1 MYAVVSNRQEWG
13 CFMNVLFVYP
23 NINGFH
29 YDNYH
34 FGLAS
39 IVSVA
44 REAKHNVKVTIISD
58 ESEYNLLLEEVK
70 TLKPDVIG
78 FSSVS
83 SQFNYVKEIASLIK
97 ELFPSTIIVCG
108 GVHPTIH
115 TNALLETKK
124 IDGFF
129 VGESELS
136 FIEFLKKIEKGE
148 PFKETDNFAYVQ
160 DGKVVRNKLK
170 NLLEDLDL
178 LPHPDKE
185 IYPYKK
191 TVADLGYAPFFF
203 ARGCPFMCTY
213 CSNHALAELYERK
226 RNYPRFR
233 SPETC
238 IREIEEVVEEYSKL
252 INFIW
257 ILDDI
262 FGLNN
267 QWREEFCEKYKK
279 RIKKKFMVQVR
290 VEMANDHLVSLLK
303 DANCFRVLFGVESGN
318 EKVRNDIMG
327 RKMSNENIINAFD
340 LCHKHGL
347 ETLALNIIGVPGESE
362 EMILDT
368 LNLNRRLSPTTSAVN
383 IFYPY
388 RGTVLGDK
396 CFKEGLVDEERFL
409 GFSNE
414 RRETILKYSQKH
426 KKMLS
431 HYYNNWAILMDPYNI
446 KLRLINFL
454 QTIGVG
460 EFARRIKRRLFPPL
474 TTK

>member
-1 MYAVVSNRQEWG
+1 
-13 CFMNVLFVYP
+13 MNVLFIYP

-39 IVSVA
+39 IVSVT
-44 REAKHNVKVTIISD
+44 RKEKHNAKVIIVSNKR
-58 ESEYNLLLEEVK
+58 EYNSLLDEIK
-70 TLKPDVIG
+70 SFKPEVIG

-97 ELFPSTIIVCG
+97 ELLPSVVQVCG
-108 GVHPTIH
+108 GVHPTIN
-115 TNALLETKK
+115 TNAILETKM

-136 FIEFLKKIEKGE
+136 FIEFLNKIEKGD
-148 PFKETDNFAYVQ
+148 PFNETDNFAFVQ
-160 DGKVVRNKLK
+160 NGVVVRNKLK
-170 NLLEDLDL
+170 ALITDLDL

-185 IYPYKK
+185 VYPYRR
-191 TVADLGYAPFFF
+191 TVEDLGYAPFFF

-238 IREIEEVVEEYSKL
+238 IQEIEEVVEKYSKD
-252 INFIW
+252 IDFIW

-267 QWREEFCEKYKK
+267 EWREEFCEKYRK
-279 RIKKKFMVQVR
+279 RIKKKFMVQAR
-290 VEMANDHLVSLLK
+290 VEMANDHLFSLLK
-303 DANCFRVLFGVESGN
+303 GAGCFRVLFGVESGN
-318 EKVRNDIMG
+318 EKVRNEIMG
-327 RKMSNENIINAFD
+327 RKMTNADIINAFD

-347 ETLALNIIGVPGESE
+347 ETLAVNIIGIPGESE

-368 LNLNRRLSPTTSAVN
+368 INLNRRLNPTISGVN

-396 CFKEGLVDEERFL
+396 CFKEGLVDEERFQE
-409 GFSNE
+409 FSNE
-414 RRETILKYSQKH
+414 RRETILKYSEEH

-431 HYYNNWAILMDPYNI
+431 HYYDNWAILVDPYNI
-446 KLRLINFL
+446 KLRLVKAL
-454 QTIGVG
+454 KTIGAIG
-460 EFARRIKRRLFPPL
+460 FARRIKRMLFSPFAMMREL
-474 TTK
+474 

>member
-1 MYAVVSNRQEWG
+1 
-13 CFMNVLFVYP
+13 MNVLFIYP

-39 IVSVA
+39 IVSVT
-44 REAKHNVKVTIISD
+44 REAKHNVKVIIVSNKR
-58 ESEYNLLLEEVK
+58 EYSLLLDDVK
-70 TLKPDVIG
+70 SFKPEVIG

-97 ELFPSTIIVCG
+97 ELLPSVVQVCG
-108 GVHPTIH
+108 GVHPTIN
-115 TNALLETKK
+115 TNALLETRM

-136 FIEFLKKIEKGE
+136 FIEFLNKIDKGE
-148 PFKETDNFAYVQ
+148 PFNETDNFAFIQ
-160 DGKVVRNKLK
+160 NGVVMRNKLK
-170 NLLEDLDL
+170 ALITDLDL

-185 IYPYKK
+185 IYPYKR

-213 CSNHALAELYERK
+213 CSNHAVAELYERK

-238 IREIEEVVEEYSKL
+238 IQEIEEVVKKYSKS
-252 INFIW
+252 IKFIW

-267 QWREEFCEKYKK
+267 EWREEFCEKYRM
-279 RIKKKFMVQVR
+279 RIKKKFMVQAR
-290 VEMANDHLVSLLK
+290 VEMVNDHLLSLLK
-303 DANCFRVLFGVESGN
+303 RAGCFKVLFGVESGN
-318 EKVRNDIMG
+318 EKMRNEIMG
-327 RKMSNENIINAFD
+327 RKMSNKDIINAFD
-340 LCHKHGL
+340 LCRKHGIK
-347 ETLALNIIGVPGESE
+347 TLAINIIGIPGESE

-368 LNLNRRLSPTTSAVN
+368 LNLNKRLNPTTSAVN

-396 CFKEGLVDEERFL
+396 CFREGFVDEERFL
-409 GFSNE
+409 EFSNE
-414 RRETILKYSQKH
+414 RRETILKYSEEH

-431 HYYNNWAILMDPYNI
+431 YYYDNWAVLVDPYNM
-446 KLRLINFL
+446 KLRIITLL
-454 QTIGVG
+454 KTIGVY
-460 EFARRIKRRLFPPL
+460 EFAKSIKRMLLSPL
-474 TTK
+474 TVKQRS